1 MDSSTP
7 TGDHHASPHRHG
19 VSCAVTASAGSVT
32 NPYAKIKTGTRPPNP
47 KPKPTSEIPTLPAA
61 PGAASHPDGSNCAVR
76 PRKRAWHSS
85 HSYAENA
92 PAPSASRQRPPRSE
106 PVLHRGHDTT
116 DPTSQKTGNTGRK
129 LRGGKRKRQSTII
142 TIPVGGTSASA
153 DAAADSKKSPP
164 GLPGSRGFVRGVGS
178 QTSIP
183 NHIKNIKLPINKQ
196 ESLRRALE
204 SLERAH
210 QSHQPDALRRFR
222 GCPCTP
228 PTRTARPRE
237 DPRAI
242 RSTSSMNPRRDRRRR
257 GAARRG
263 QSASSARTGTFG
275 TSWARTVFVHLQE
288 TYIGHPDGHFVNENH
303 V

>member
-106 PVLHRGHDTT
+106 PVLRRGRDTT

-153 DAAADSKKSPP
+153 DAAADSKKRPSRSS
-164 GLPGSRGFVRGVGS
+164 GLPGVRSRSRQPDQHTKPYQEYQAPHQEAREPQKGPRESREGP
-178 QTSIP
+178 SIP
-183 NHIKNIKLPINKQ
+183 SVGRVPFQRVPVHPPNPNRETQRRPPRNPLYIKHEPAPR
-196 ESLRRALE
+196 SPPPGSRA
-204 SLERAH
+204 
-210 QSHQPDALRRFR
+210 
-222 GCPCTP
+222 
-228 PTRTARPRE
+228 TRTVRIVSTDRHLRDELGADGVRPPPG
-237 DPRAI
+237 DVHRA
-242 RSTSSMNPRRDRRRR
+242 PRRTLRK
-257 GAARRG
+257 
-263 QSASSARTGTFG
+263 
-275 TSWARTVFVHLQE
+275 
-288 TYIGHPDGHFVNENH
+288 
-303 V
+303 